1 MRRSFVRAILEQ
13 YRLPK
18 AFVFVTALV
27 ACGEPTSP
35 REPVAPATAVAD
47 ADKGGSA
54 DDASSSDR
62 RRGRVRCD
70 PDNGGITLP
79 AGFCAVVVAD
89 QLGPARHMAVTPDG
103 DVFVA
108 INETPQ
114 SGPPPF
120 GIIALRDA
128 NGDGKADVVR
138 GFNPG
143 RGGSGIDWGN
153 GRLYFGENDQVL
165 RYRLRS
171 GDLMPTGGPQVVVGG
186 LPSTGDHISKT
197 VVLRDDR
204 TLFVNIG
211 SATNSCQ
218 SANRQ
223 PEVPGIFPCPEL
235 PVRAGV
241 WTFNPLGTGQTQA
254 NGQRYA
260 TGYRNMVALALQ
272 PRSHDL
278 FGVQHGRDMLFEN
291 WPQFFTVEED
301 AVLPAEEL
309 VHVGRG
315 SNNGW
320 PYCYFDAVFQHRK
333 VLAPEYGGDGEKVQ
347 GPQGIDCASYNQ
359 PLVTFGAHWAPNG
372 MHFYDGKQF
381 PRHYRNGAF
390 VAFHGGFD
398 RAPLPNEG
406 FKVMFVPMD
415 KAGRRVGAAE
425 VFADNFAGSAGPLP
439 ATAKHR
445 PVGVTEGPDGS
456 LYISDDRGGRI
467 WRVVFTGKQDH
478 DDDDD
483 HDN

>member
-1 MRRSFVRAILEQ
+1 VRAFFTRHQ
-13 YRLPK
+13 
-18 AFVFVTALV
+18 ACTTVALAAALA
-27 ACGEPTSP
+27 ACSEPTTVPSTLSP
-35 REPVAPATAVAD
+35 PAATAD
-47 ADKGGSA
+47 RNGN
-54 DDASSSDR
+54 DDHAAAR
-62 RRGRVRCD
+62 RRGRVQCD
-70 PDNGGITLP
+70 ADNGGITLP
-79 AGFCAVVVAD
+79 PGFCAVVVAD
-89 QLGPARHMAVTPDG
+89 HLGAARHMVLTPNG
-103 DVFVA
+103 DLFVA
-108 INETPQ
+108 INQGARDPV
-114 SGPPPF
+114 PPF

-128 NGDGKADVVR
+128 NGDGKAEIVQ

-143 RGGSGIDWGN
+143 KGGSGIDWGN
-153 GRLYFGENDQVL
+153 GRLYFGENDRVL

-171 GDLMPTGGPQVVVGG
+171 GDLMPSGGPEVVVGG

-197 VVLRDDR
+197 VVLRDER

-218 SANRQ
+218 VANRQ
-223 PEVPGIFPCPEL
+223 LESPGIFPCPEL
-235 PVRAGV
+235 PIRAGV
-241 WTFNPLGTGQTQA
+241 WTFNALGTGQTEA
-254 NGQRYA
+254 SGQRYA

-272 PRSHDL
+272 PKTREL

-309 VHVGRG
+309 VHIARG

-333 VLAPEYGGDGEKVQ
+333 VLAPEYGGDGEKVS
-347 GPQGIDCASYNQ
+347 GTQGINCAAFNQ

-372 MHFYDGKQF
+372 MHFYAGKQF
-381 PRHYRNGAF
+381 PERYRDGAF

-406 FKVMFVPMD
+406 YKVMFVPASKD
-415 KAGRRVGAAE
+415 GRRFGRAE
-425 VFADNFAGSAGPLP
+425 VFADNFAGSPGPLP
-439 ATAKHR
+439 QTAKHR

-467 WRVVFTGKQDH
+467 YRVIFVGKH
-478 DDDDD
+478 GNGDDDDD
-483 HDN
+483 GEGNHGG